1 MGGMMGGRGMSGGGM
16 MGGGRMGAVSQA
28 MAHSAMSM
36 MGGGGMMG
44 GGRMS
49 SAGSQPQASTSS
61 APATS
66 QPTVSPQSPPKMMGG
81 MMGGNATA
89 QLFANTQ
96 VASVSSGMGIA
107 GMMGGMMGGMMSG
120 ASNPNRV
127 MNFDYG
133 DKFNRQDIKQMREQG
148 FDKKQINRFIDKKG
162 LGDTRAGGRFQE
174 NLANRKAKKST
185 AYTDLLGKFNT
196 LQTQFDELQ
205 NSQGQGSADNSIDY
219 GDTYNTYQQYEP
231 KSEQLEEEKTT
242 SLNTESALP
251 FGGYSSTSINVGGG
265 YSGYGGYGG
274 YGGFM
279 GYPTGSTNTGP
290 RPEIGNTD
298 TPAVMPPSDQPSFL
312 DQVQSDVKPA
322 TTTSTT
328 PEPGSGTGPT
338 GFTGYQPFTLQNY
351 TPLKTPVAQN
361 QQIYTSQGG
370 QGFYGAPQ
378 VTPTNPFTG
387 AAYELDEN
395 GLPQYNHTY
404 GLGTT
409 LPGQVLPTKQGQ
421 SSKKKPTGNA
431 LGGL

>member
-1 MGGMMGGRGMSGGGM
+1 MPRMMGGMMGGRGMSGGGM

-66 QPTVSPQSPPKMMGG
+66 QPTVSPQSSPRMMGG

-107 GMMGGMMGGMMSG
+107 GMMGGMMSG

-148 FDKKQINRFIDKKG
+148 FDKKQINRFIDRKE

-279 GYPTGSTNTGP
+279 GYPTGST
-290 RPEIGNTD
+290 
-298 TPAVMPPSDQPSFL
+298 
-312 DQVQSDVKPA
+312 
-322 TTTSTT
+322 
-328 PEPGSGTGPT
+328 TGPT
-338 GFTGYQPFTLQNY
+338 GFTGYHPFTLQNY